1 MKTIRE
7 YLENNSLTYEDI
19 APKISEALE
28 MDEQKVL
35 KVLNTKDSKGN
46 PAGSA
51 YLIRRVEKQKV
62 DKVQELNISGI
73 IISPDTKRYYPN
85 NAYLAHVL
93 GSTDIDGRGLTGI
106 ELMYDEQLTGVDGF
120 RIVELDAKSRDLP
133 YSISEYIEPIDGKN
147 VVLTIDEKIQFF
159 AEKVAKAGT

>member
-73 IISPDTKRYYPN
+73 IISPDTKAIAVIILNIDP
-85 NAYLAHVL
+85 
-93 GSTDIDGRGLTGI
+93 GSYMSLTA
-106 ELMYDEQLTGVDGF
+106 LFLQSF
-120 RIVELDAKSRDLP
+120 
-133 YSISEYIEPIDGKN
+133 
-147 VVLTIDEKIQFF
+147 
-159 AEKVAKAGT
+159 